1 MAGEDTDRAML
12 EAAGFAEVELFKRID
27 ADVCIGRSIEEAI
40 DYQLLVGP
48 SGEIIRE
55 AGELGQQKLLEVR
68 RDLHELMAPYL
79 RADGVW
85 MPSSTWAIMARKA
98 A

>member
-1 MAGEDTDRAML
+1 MASEETDRAML
-12 EAAGFAEVELFKRID
+12 RAAGFPEVDVFRRID
-27 ADVCIGRSIEEAI
+27 AVVCIGRDIEEAI

-55 AGELGQQKLLEVR
+55 AGEAGQRKLPEIR

-79 RADGVW
+79 QQEGVL
-85 MPSSTWAIMARKA
+85 MPSSTWSIMARKLA
-98 A
+98 